1 MKKFL
6 LSLVG
11 IFAAVSSAFAITP
24 FVEFQ
29 PVIAGGSTCRFN
41 VQGGVH
47 EMMTKNIGLG
57 AGIGIT
63 EQWNFDNGPL
73 IPIFVRGDIS
83 GQVGGF
89 KPFFSLD
96 LGYAI
101 NTENTDWGA
110 VVVNPMVGL
119 DFGKVYAGIGYQA
132 LCWTHDGAGATNCFN
147 MKIGYKF

>member
-1 MKKFL
+1 MKKFFL
-6 LSLVG
+6 TLVG
-11 IFAAVSSAFAITP
+11 LVATISSAFAITP

-29 PVIAGGSTCRFN
+29 PVIAGGHTCRFN
-41 VQGGVH
+41 VQGGIH
-47 EMMTKNIGLG
+47 EMMTSNIGLG

-73 IPIFVRGDIS
+73 IPIFVRGDVS
-83 GQVGGF
+83 GRMGGL

-101 NTENTDWGA
+101 NTENTDCGA
-110 VVVNPMVGL
+110 VLVNPMIGL

-132 LCWTHDGAGATNCFN
+132 LCWTPKHADSTSCFN
-147 MKIGYKF
+147 IKIGYKF

>member
-1 MKKFL
+1 MKKLFL
-6 LSLVG
+6 TLTG
-11 IFAAVSSAFAITP
+11 IVAAVSSAFALNP

-29 PVIAGGSTCRFN
+29 PVIAGDHICRFN
-41 VQGGVH
+41 VQGGIYENMH
-47 EMMTKNIGLG
+47 PNIGLG

-73 IPIFVRGDIS
+73 IPIFVRGDVH
-83 GQVGGF
+83 GNVGSF

-101 NTENTDWGA
+101 NTENTDCGA

-119 DFGKVYAGIGYQA
+119 NFGKWYAGIGYQA
-132 LCWTHDGAGATNCFN
+132 LCWTPKHADATNCFN
-147 MKIGYKF
+147 MKIGYRF

>member
-1 MKKFL
+1 MKKLFL
-6 LSLVG
+6 TLVG
-11 IFAAVSSAFAITP
+11 IIAAASSAFAISP

-29 PVIAGGSTCRFN
+29 PVIAGGHTCRFN
-41 VQGGVH
+41 VQGGIH

-73 IPIFVRGDIS
+73 IPIFVRGDVS
-83 GQVGGF
+83 GRMGGF

-101 NTENTDWGA
+101 NTEHTDCGA
-110 VVVNPMVGL
+110 VLVNPMIGL

-132 LCWTHDGAGATNCFN
+132 LCWTPKHADATNCFN
-147 MKIGYKF
+147 LKIGYKF

>member
-1 MKKFL
+1 MKKLL

-29 PVIAGGSTCRFN
+29 PVIAGGNTCRFN
-41 VQGGVH
+41 VQGGIH

-73 IPIFVRGDIS
+73 IP
-83 GQVGGF
+83 
-89 KPFFSLD
+89 
-96 LGYAI
+96 
-101 NTENTDWGA
+101 
-110 VVVNPMVGL
+110 
-119 DFGKVYAGIGYQA
+119 
-132 LCWTHDGAGATNCFN
+132 
-147 MKIGYKF
+147 